1 MRDDIFKCPVLLAE
15 PTGDYA
21 QLNKAEFPIQR
32 KSAFVCPDNGI
43 ELQNAEPAFFS
54 LHNGMA
60 NKRFPDVTP
69 SPFRSNG
76 ITGVADMSATS
87 NIVRMQ
93 NIESGNLSGF
103 FVPGKP
109 RERLHGKESMTGFR
123 IKLVLLGEG
132 NAIANNLVP
141 NREASLNMFG
151 RIGYYQKAHLKIS
164 LRSLSSN
171 SLRHSFSRFVCLSHV
186 LRPMLFLRDE
196 PLFLGI
202 LHFSAQSRYFSAFR
216 WNTFS

>member
-1 MRDDIFKCPVLLAE
+1 MRDDIFERSVLLPE
-15 PTGDYA
+15 PAGNYS
-21 QLNKAEFPIQR
+21 QPNKAEFPIQR
-32 KSAFVCPDNGI
+32 KSSFVCPDNGI

-60 NKRFPDVTP
+60 NKCFPDVMP

-109 RERLHGKESMTGFR
+109 RECLHGKECMTGVRREFIFLR
-123 IKLVLLGEG
+123 ES
-132 NAIANNLVP
+132 NAVTNDLIP
-141 NREASLNMFG
+141 NREAIINI
-151 RIGYYQKAHLKIS
+151 IG
-164 LRSLSSN
+164 
-171 SLRHSFSRFVCLSHV
+171 
-186 LRPMLFLRDE
+186 
-196 PLFLGI
+196 
-202 LHFSAQSRYFSAFR
+202 
-216 WNTFS
+216 

>member
-1 MRDDIFKCPVLLAE
+1 MRDDIFERSVLLPE
-15 PTGDYA
+15 PAGHYS

-32 KSAFVCPDNGI
+32 KSPFVCPDNGI

-60 NKRFPDVTP
+60 NKCFPDVMS
-69 SPFRSNG
+69 SPFRGNG
-76 ITGVADMSATS
+76 ITGVADMPATPD
-87 NIVRMQ
+87 IVRMQ
-93 NIESGNLSGF
+93 DIKSDYLSGF
-103 FVPGKP
+103 FVPRKSGEGL
-109 RERLHGKESMTGFR
+109 RGKERMSGLSREF
-123 IKLVLLGEG
+123 ILLGKS
-132 NAIANNLVP
+132 NAVTDDFVP

-171 SLRHSFSRFVCLSHV
+171 SLRHSFSRVVCLLHV
-186 LRPMLFLRDE
+186 LLPMLFLRDE